1 MQTNTTSIKSLQY
14 ARVNKRRIKMSL
26 ENMLLDP
33 EKDTNKEITKSSEYS
48 EKWTDIVNRDLSL
61 EEILDLEA
69 DKEV

>member
-1 MQTNTTSIKSLQY
+1 
-14 ARVNKRRIKMSL
+14 MSL

-61 EEILDLEA
+61 EEILNLEA

>member
-14 ARVNKRRIKMSL
+14 ARVNKRRIQMSL

>member
-61 EEILDLEA
+61 EEILNLEA